1 MKKYNNPTIKITSFL
16 LENVVT
22 EASGVIQSHI
32 AEVDTLIGNMTQE
45 DYIVRVESVNNL
57 LRFTTE

>member
-45 DYIVRVESVNNL
+45 EYRVRVESVTKL
-57 LRFTTE
+57 LQFTNK

>member
-22 EASGVIQSHI
+22 EASGVIQDHI

-57 LRFTTE
+57 LRFTSE

>member
-16 LENVVT
+16 MENVVA
-22 EASGVIQSHI
+22 EASGVIQDHI